1 MGNVSNLAEAREA
14 RRPQESPK
22 HGGKG
27 FALLHRKIMELPFY
41 RTDSEAVHLWV
52 HIIMKA
58 NYEPTIV
65 QTEIGDLLLR
75 RGEFI
80 TGRSKL
86 ELETGVKDDR
96 IKYLLNKFEKMGMI
110 TRVTN
115 KKFTRLY
122 IVKYDDYQS
131 NSVPTECQQS
141 ANAKPDTPTPS
152 AKVVPTECQQSAT
165 ANELNTN
172 SLDKSNECATGDENP
187 EAEGTKPAK
196 QKLSCEEVWQCLK
209 EELPEA
215 RGWRIMDE
223 DRRNL
228 IRRFWV
234 KANKIARQMDDGQPL
249 TMQGFRE
256 YLQYISANCRWM
268 LEDRPDNRTGKT
280 WRRMKFDKFLDEK
293 LYRDVREGDRDD
305 R

>member
-14 RRPQESPK
+14 RRPQESPI

-27 FALLHRKIMELPFY
+27 FTLLHRKIMELPFY

-96 IKYLLNKFEKMGMI
+96 VKYLLNKFEKMGMI

-122 IVKYDDYQS
+122 IVKYEDYQS

-141 ANAKPDTPTPS
+141 ANANLATPTPS
-152 AKVVPTECQQSAT
+152 AEVVPTECQQSAT
-165 ANELNTN
+165 ANELNNN
-172 SLDKSNECATGDENP
+172 SLSKDKEMSSGYDQ
-187 EAEGTKPAK
+187 PAK
-196 QKLSCEEVWQCLK
+196 KKSFKIPYQEVMETYNEVVGDRLPNAEELNPKRKREIKRLLSELK
-209 EELPEA
+209 EPSVEA
-215 RGWRIMDE
+215 ARNYFLAFIGSAGEFYFGKNDRGWRASFDYLLRG
-223 DRRNL
+223 DTL
-228 IRRFWV
+228 V
-234 KANKIARQMDDGQPL
+234 K
-249 TMQGFRE
+249 T
-256 YLQYISANCRWM
+256 
-268 LEDRPDNRTGKT
+268 
-280 WRRMKFDKFLDEK
+280 
-293 LYRDVREGDRDD
+293 REGTL
-305 R
+305 